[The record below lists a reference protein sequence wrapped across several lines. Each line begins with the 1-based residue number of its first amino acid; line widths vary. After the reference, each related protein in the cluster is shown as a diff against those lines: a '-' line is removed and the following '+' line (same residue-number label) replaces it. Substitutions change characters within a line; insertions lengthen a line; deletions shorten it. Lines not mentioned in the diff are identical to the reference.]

1 MTGAA
6 QGRLQR
12 LAILYTALV
21 ADVAAYVRAARLTN
35 SLRLTSA
42 ERFDRH
48 RDCGRRNHRRIA
60 AI

>member
-6 QGRLQR
+6 QGPLQR

-21 ADVAAYVRAARLTN
+21 SEVAAYVRAARLTN

-48 RDCGRRNHRRIA
+48 RDCRAAKSPAFA